1 MIGLLLALYP
11 ARWRRR
17 YGEEFR
23 AVLES
28 RTLGPF
34 DVADVLLGALDAR
47 LTPLRLPG
55 TAPAGGPV
63 MLLRIGGFG
72 AVGGGVLWFVGLAG
86 ATWLDVPDGSA
97 FLVVAMFGMA
107 GLLLALIGLSAFQAQ
122 RTPLLAWAALLIPA
136 LGSVASIVGMF
147 GMLTRPSDAAFI
159 GPFNPWDFWFLGLL
173 ATFAGSVLF
182 AVATVRADVLSR
194 GSAITLAISA
204 VAVIVAALGF
214 SGSGNPLLEAVLT
227 GGAMA
232 LFSGSWVALGLSAL
246 RRGPIRALAPA

>member
-1 MIGLLLALYP
+1 
-11 ARWRRR
+11 
-17 YGEEFR
+17 
-23 AVLES
+23 
-28 RTLGPF
+28 
-34 DVADVLLGALDAR
+34 
-47 LTPLRLPG
+47 
-55 TAPAGGPV
+55 

-72 AVGGGVLWFVGLAG
+72 AVGGGVLWFVGLVG

-107 GLLLALIGLSAFQAQ
+107 GLLLAFVGLSAFQAH

-136 LGSVASIVGMF
+136 LGSIAAIVGML

-182 AVATVRADVLSR
+182 AVATVRADVLSK
-194 GSAITLAISA
+194 GSAVTLAISA
-204 VAVIVAALGF
+204 VAVIVTSLAF
-214 SGSGNPLLEAVLT
+214 SGTGNALVEGVLT

-232 LFSGSWVALGLSAL
+232 LFSGSWVMLGLSAL
-246 RRGPIRALAPA
+246 RTGPIRAVAPA